1 MNPTHP
7 LAASDTSRAYE
18 EMLRTRSEQPSST
31 PEDSVESEKESEE

>member
-7 LAASDTSRAYE
+7 LYASDTSRAYE

-31 PEDSVESEKESEE
+31 PEISLEREE